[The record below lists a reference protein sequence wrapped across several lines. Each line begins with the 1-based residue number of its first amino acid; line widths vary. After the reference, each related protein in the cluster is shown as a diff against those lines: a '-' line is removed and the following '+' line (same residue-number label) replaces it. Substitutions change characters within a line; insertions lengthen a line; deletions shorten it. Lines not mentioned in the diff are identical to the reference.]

1 MWFRCR
7 SRGRRCSRCGMW
19 LGRGRRGGSCGRHSQ
34 CKRQRENR
42 DYTEKPMLHGISSCA
57 ISFVRWG
64 PLQDPAAMRKAT
76 LDASKRKP
84 LSPRAKLGCGSRRAW
99 MLPTQFHAAIQSV
112 RLLFLS
118 NQRHVRPLKALR
130 GKTAGYAAFR
140 MPAAATFIVPGAAR
154 GAGPGAFS
162 VTWRRRARSR
172 SSAAE

>member
-57 ISFVRWG
+57 ISFVKQG
-64 PLQDPAAMRKAT
+64 PLQDPAAMQGNVGCIEAQASFPARQAGMWHAAC
-76 LDASKRKP
+76 LDVT
-84 LSPRAKLGCGSRRAW
+84 
-99 MLPTQFHAAIQSV
+99 TQFHAAIQSV

-118 NQRHVRPLKALR
+118 NQRQVRPLKALR
-130 GKTAGYAAFR
+130 GETASYAAFR
-140 MPAAATFIVPGAAR
+140 MPAAATFFVPGAAH
-154 GAGPGAFS
+154 GVGPGAFS

-172 SSAAE
+172 SSAGE